1 MFKTD
6 FVIDQYGDYLKLLDD
21 DERSQLTWFGYCIQ
35 CIEVSDQ
42 AQHLNT
48 LRKMLQKQIDSLNA
62 ENWIIKH
69 DDMDFPWIQGLD
81 INNAFIAKFKTLFV
95 QSNIDIEYVGPLQLA
110 KNELGAVLDELIY
123 YPKNLSYKNIDLMP
137 IGFDLIIK
145 LTAHMDIQLIS
156 RNEQILNELLHYSG
170 KETRVLNM
178 LFWKIENEF
187 KEQLHDHYVNTARI
201 HTK

>member
-21 DERSQLTWFGYCIQ
+21 DERCQLTWFGYCIQ

-81 INNAFIAKFKTLFV
+81 TNNAFIAKFKKLFV

-137 IGFDLIIK
+137 IEFDLIIK

-156 RNEQILNELLHYSG
+156 RNEQILNELLHFSG

-178 LFWKIENEF
+178 LF
-187 KEQLHDHYVNTARI
+187 
-201 HTK
+201 